1 MCIGLHKRQR
11 ISKGQSRETGN
22 IGYARRRKTKQK
34 HNTIC
39 VGHHCMQ
46 THILLFRNTI
56 YFLRNNIFYEDD
68 AFYINAREHRMGN
81 KKNEQSRETGN
92 IWVH

>member
-11 ISKGQSRETGN
+11 ISKEHSRETG
-22 IGYARRRKTKQK
+22 KTKKNKPKTQ
-34 HNTIC
+34 HNMCWTPR
-39 VGHHCMQ
+39 MQ
-46 THILLFRNTI
+46 TNNLLFRNTI
-56 YFLRNNIFYEDD
+56 YFLQNNIFYEDD

-81 KKNEQSRETGN
+81 KKDGQSRETGN